1 MKKAIKKLLI
11 LLSIFSVMPQY
22 VGLANTK
29 CGEALNTDIV
39 AYINNYS
46 IPSYAVNGT
55 TVIVAEDLRNYG
67 FDVQWDGAT
76 KTLGITRSP
85 WNTIVGMSFYENIEA
100 VGSRF
105 CDLYYTDIAVYAGNT
120 RLTSYAM
127 NGYTMIPIEELT
139 MFGEVHWAQDIRA
152 IKLWI
157 DGMNMSPYLVKP
169 KTYPTTTLYSKNGD
183 TVRVYKGQEA
193 PYLDKGWYLTKSE
206 ADSAKNS
213 EKNLASMSKFSVGS
227 NVWKTFIVINK
238 YGVVTAKDTASGKLK
253 IRWTKITD
261 SAGYEKKGFEGMLY
275 GLGEETWEEASTIML
290 Q

>member
-1 MKKAIKKLLI
+1 MTI
-11 LLSIFSVMPQY
+11 LIFSIISQY
-22 VGLANTK
+22 SAFADTK

-39 AYINNYS
+39 AYINNFA

-67 FDVQWDGAT
+67 FDVQWDSAT

-85 WNTIVGMSFYENIEA
+85 WNTIVGMSFYENIEP
-100 VGSRF
+100 VGSKF

-139 MFGEVHWAQDIRA
+139 MFGEVHWSQDIRA

-157 DGMNMSPYLVKP
+157 EGMNMSKYLVKP
-169 KTYPTTTLYSKNGD
+169 ATYPTTTLYSKNGD
-183 TVRVYKGQEA
+183 TVRVYKGKEA
-193 PYLDKGWYLTKSE
+193 DYLNNGWYLTKSE
-206 ADSAKNS
+206 AETAKNAQ
-213 EKNLASMSKFSVGS
+213 KNLASMSKFNVG
-227 NVWKTFIVINK
+227 NRVWKSLFVINK
-238 YGVVTAKDTASGKLK
+238 YGVVTAKDSSTGKIK

-261 SAGYEKKGFEGMLY
+261 SSGYEITGFEGMLY
-275 GLGEETWEEASTIML
+275 GLGNETWEEASTIML